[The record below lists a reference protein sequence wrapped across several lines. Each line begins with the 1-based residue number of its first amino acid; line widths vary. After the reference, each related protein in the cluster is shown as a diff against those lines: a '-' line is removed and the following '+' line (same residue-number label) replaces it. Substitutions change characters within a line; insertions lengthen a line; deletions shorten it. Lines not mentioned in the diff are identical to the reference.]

1 MSLTQQPDLGE
12 RLRRADEAS
21 LSEIERL
28 YGPLVRAV
36 LRARFQGV
44 LNAGDID
51 DVLSIALFRL
61 WQARETYDAV
71 KSSLKVW
78 YLRIAENAAR
88 DVLKFGWYQARRK
101 EVSTDPPRLAE
112 YSKAKSN
119 GRLDED
125 SSRESDRLLER
136 PEHSDLREILLDL
149 PETQRRIV
157 LADALARDRVASS
170 EYLAGELGIPASA
183 VPVYRKRAI
192 ERIRKELRRRG
203 HHVPD

>member
-12 RLRRADEAS
+12 RLRAADEQS
-21 LSEIERL
+21 LSEILRL
-28 YGPLVRAV
+28 YGPLARAV
-36 LRARFQGV
+36 LRSRFQGV
-44 LNAGDID
+44 LNASDTD

-61 WQARETYDAV
+61 WQARDTYDAM
-71 KSSLKVW
+71 KSSLRVW

-88 DVLKFGWYQARRK
+88 DVLKFGWHRARRK

-112 YSKAKSN
+112 LSHTRRN
-119 GRLDED
+119 GPTGQAANPSD
-125 SSRESDRLLER
+125 DRLLEHPR
-136 PEHSDLREILLDL
+136 HSDLKEILADL

-170 EYLAGELGIPASA
+170 EFLAAELEIPASS

-192 ERIRKELRRRG
+192 EKIRKELRRRG
-203 HHVPD
+203 HEVPD